1 MQSHVEI
8 AACTMA
14 KRERE
19 EEFEVSEVAHPSS
32 CASVK
37 GVVKTLSPMKKSKS
51 CSYFDGEISDGKAS
65 MRLFGFDSGI
75 RTKLLEYESKKSIS
89 LVNCEV
95 KQSRQGQQLEVIIVA
110 IIVVASYLAVQFVSI
125 NTC

>member
-1 MQSHVEI
+1 MRRKASRNAIEI

-37 GVVKTLSPMKKSKS
+37 RVVKTLSPMKKSKS
-51 CSYFDGEISDGKAS
+51 CSYS
-65 MRLFGFDSGI
+65 RLVMG
-75 RTKLLEYESKKSIS
+75 
-89 LVNCEV
+89 
-95 KQSRQGQQLEVIIVA
+95 RQA
-110 IIVVASYLAVQFVSI
+110 
-125 NTC
+125 